1 MAEETTTTNNSGNN
15 NTLMKV
21 LCYFSYLWLIP
32 FFVVK
37 GEDRNEGM
45 ITHLRQG
52 FGTMVL
58 CLIANILQH
67 TGVAIMGIVALVL
80 MLLCCILGLIGV
92 INAVTG
98 KNKVLPI
105 FGGLFQSS
113 FTFIK

>member
-1 MAEETTTTNNSGNN
+1 MAEETTSNTGNN

-37 GEDRNEGM
+37 DEARNEGM

-52 FGTMVL
+52 FGTLVL
-58 CLIANILQH
+58 CLIGNIFLN
-67 TGVAIMGIVALVL
+67 IVSIVGYIG
-80 MLLCCILGLIGV
+80 MIFCGILGLIGI

-98 KNKVLPI
+98 KDKELPI
-105 FGGLFQSS
+105 LGGFFQSN